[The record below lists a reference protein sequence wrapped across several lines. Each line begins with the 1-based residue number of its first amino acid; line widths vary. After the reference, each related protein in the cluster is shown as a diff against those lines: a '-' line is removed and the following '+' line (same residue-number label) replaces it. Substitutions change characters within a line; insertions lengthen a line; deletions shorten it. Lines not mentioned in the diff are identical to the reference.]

1 MSKIYIIGP
10 VGSGK
15 TTLAK
20 KLSNE
25 LKIKYYELDN
35 VVWQYN
41 ESGDIKRDKTEID
54 SLFKGIIQ
62 QDNWIIE
69 DVGRGRFKDAVCIA
83 DAVIYIK
90 LPRILLYNRIA
101 FRCIKQRLKIEQTR
115 YIPDFKMLKQMFVWV
130 NNDLKEDKIDSLERL
145 SKKLIILT
153 PNTLKHVDIN
163 DIISQ

>member
-1 MSKIYIIGP
+1 M
-10 VGSGK
+10 
-15 TTLAK
+15 
-20 KLSNE
+20 
-25 LKIKYYELDN
+25 
-35 VVWQYN
+35 
-41 ESGDIKRDKTEID
+41 
-54 SLFKGIIQ
+54 
-62 QDNWIIE
+62 
-69 DVGRGRFKDAVCIA
+69 CIA

-90 LPRILLYNRIA
+90 LPRILLYKRIA
-101 FRCIKQRLKIEQTR
+101 FRWIKQRLKIEQTR